1 MNKDTTIPVFTSPLC
16 EEEHK
21 HLAKIGWTLTQQ
33 KIKEKELARTWHVL
47 VGTKGRLRPRG
58 EHIQQRRTGNFIMA
72 TGAGRGAEWLVARK
86 RCRMASRKDAQI
98 VSELHHLKHS
108 PEKNFILLSPEKLKT
123 WQSTHSLIIDHIPS
137 PQLPIHLPLFCTKQ
151 RKGDHPH
158 YTIRH
163 KYTMV
168 TKIRHHASQ

>member
-1 MNKDTTIPVFTSPLC
+1 MNTDTTKNNRKGISTDMTCPIWN
-16 EEEHK
+16 K
-21 HLAKIGWTLTQQ
+21 
-33 KIKEKELARTWHVL
+33 RTTKTTR
-47 VGTKGRLRPRG
+47 GTCSATKD
-58 EHIQQRRTGNFIMA
+58 RRFHCGNGSV
-72 TGAGRGAEWLVARK
+72 TLVARK

-98 VSELHHLKHS
+98 VFELHPLKHS
-108 PEKNFILLSPEKLKT
+108 PEQKLYFALTWKIKT

-137 PQLPIHLPLFCTKQ
+137 PQLPIHLPLFCTEQ

-168 TKIRHHASQ
+168 TKIRHHASK